1 MDREIIL
8 ELVSK
13 KIDTKDTEAMEIL
26 KCIDEAKLEIEVA
39 REMFQFVSDPRLVE
53 AAIYKED
60 SAIKRYEY
68 LIALAKKREMG
79 KCVE

>member
-1 MDREIIL
+1 MDREVIL

-13 KIDTKDTEAMEIL
+13 KIDTKDTEMMEIL

-68 LIALAKKREMG
+68 LIALAKKREM
-79 KCVE
+79 